1 MDRGMQE
8 IRRWVTFVSIGLA
21 LFFLGASLND
31 TLGRPPLIAGI
42 ASDFREFYCAG
53 DAVLQHD
60 DPYRV
65 EPLRTCIHR
74 VQPAADAGWLVTPAP
89 LPGYTLALFSAF
101 AKLPFPLARL
111 LWEALLVACVL
122 VASLALA
129 KLTGW
134 SSLLISL
141 CLIPT
146 VGLLNLAYGE
156 LTPVVVAA
164 LCVGALALE
173 RGFPRPAAV
182 CAGVAMIEP
191 HIGLPALGALVLLV
205 PRARS
210 WAFGVTAVLAAI
222 SILSSGPVLNVE
234 YFRSVLPLHAFAEVV
249 ANDQYSLT
257 RVLAMLGASPSTALL
272 AGSASYV
279 VMVAVGITLAAH
291 LRGRRLAYVLLLPPA
306 AAALGGSFIHDVQIA
321 AALPAALLLA
331 ADLPALRGWAIG
343 AAMLLI
349 VHVGSHGFMTYV
361 SLAALLAVAVL
372 SWMLPSGKGP
382 LSRALAVAA
391 SLLVT
396 AAAAVLLWALP
407 HPPDVPQRALPA
419 TTPNEYAS
427 TAWGAYIRSR
437 PDMSRPSARTV
448 VEKFPSWLGLLVLMG
463 CALRARSLTS
473 TGEFDRAASPESK
486 VPASGEPETSSFDG
500 NAIAVRSFAPRVPPN
515 IPARVGRSRSR

>member
-1 MDRGMQE
+1 MHE
-8 IRRWVTFVSIGLA
+8 IRRWATFVAIGLA
-21 LFFLGASLND
+21 LFFLGAWLND
-31 TLGRPPLIAGI
+31 TLGRPPLVAGI

-53 DAVLQHD
+53 DAILQHE

-74 VQPAADAGWLVTPAP
+74 VQPAADANWLVTPAP

-101 AKLPFPLARL
+101 AKLPFPLAQL

-129 KLTGW
+129 ELTGW
-134 SSLLISL
+134 SSLLVSL

-156 LTPVVVAA
+156 FTPIVVGA

-173 RGFPRPAAV
+173 RGSPRFAAV

-191 HIGLPALGALVLLV
+191 HIGLPALAALVLFV

-210 WAFGVTAVLAAI
+210 WAFGSTGALAAI
-222 SILSSGPVLNVE
+222 SILGTGLVGNLE
-234 YFRSVLPLHAFAEVV
+234 YFRSVLPLQALAEVA

-257 RVLAMLGASPSTALL
+257 RVITLLGASPSTALL
-272 AGSASYV
+272 AGSVSYV
-279 VMVAVGITLAAH
+279 VMVAVGITLAAR
-291 LRGRRLAYVLLLPPA
+291 LRSRRLAYVLLLPPA

-321 AALPAALLLA
+321 TALPAALLLA
-331 ADLPALRGWAIG
+331 ADVPALRGWAIG

-349 VHVGSHGFMTYV
+349 VRVGFHGFMAYV
-361 SLAALLAVAVL
+361 SIAALLAVVVL
-372 SWMLPSGKGP
+372 SWALPAGKEI

-396 AAAAVLLWALP
+396 AAAGALLWMLP
-407 HPPDVPQRALPA
+407 HPAYAAQRMPPA
-419 TTPNEYAS
+419 ATPNEYAS
-427 TAWGAYIRSR
+427 AAWGAYIRSQ
-437 PDMSRPSARTV
+437 PDMSEPSARSI
-448 VEKFPSWLGLLVLMG
+448 VEKFPSWLGLLVLIG
-463 CALRARSLTS
+463 CAFRARELTS
-473 TGEFDRAASPESK
+473 VGAFKR
-486 VPASGEPETSSFDG
+486 PARLKSGEPASALAETSSFDG
-500 NAIAVRSFAPRVPPN
+500 NAITVRTFAPSAPPT
-515 IPARVGRSRSR
+515 IPAA